1 MRFFI
6 RALSLAVAA
15 ASLLAH
21 AAPIATRSTEDLIAG
36 RYIVQ
41 LKPDVDVASFTAH
54 REQVRSIVARHL
66 GLGRRNDIDLNAGI
80 DQEYDLGDFKGYA
93 GAFDPAVVAELEA
106 MDDVFLV
113 EKDFLMYPTALIT
126 QTNAPWGLASV
137 SSRTRGATSYVY
149 DSTAGNNTY
158 SYVLDSGIRT
168 THVEFEGR
176 ASWGYNAAN
185 SNNADVSGHGTH
197 VAGVIGSKTYG
208 VAKKTNL
215 VAVKVI
221 GDDNVAA
228 GSSVLAGL
236 NWATNDIVTNSRLGS
251 AVVNLSL
258 GGPASSSMD
267 NAVNSLA
274 NRGILPIV
282 AAGNENQPAA
292 NVSPARAANALC
304 VGSVQSNDARSSTSN
319 YGSAVDIWAPGGD
332 IMSTWHTSD
341 TATLTASGTSASA
354 PFVAGIVSYMRGLEG
369 QSIGPVARARVLA
382 LGTPNRL
389 TDVAGAPNLLA
400 YNGRT

>member
-6 RALSLAVAA
+6 RALSLAAAA
-15 ASLLAH
+15 ASFLAH
-21 AAPIATRSTEDLIAG
+21 AAPLPTRSTEDSIAG

-41 LKPDVDVASFTAH
+41 LKPDVDVATFTAH
-54 REQVRSIVARHL
+54 REKVRSIVARHL
-66 GLGRRNDIDLNAGI
+66 GRRDDIDLNAGI
-80 DQEYDLGDFKGYA
+80 DQEYNFGDFKGYA

-106 MDDVFLV
+106 LDDVFLV
-113 EKDFLMYPTALIT
+113 EKDFLMYPTALMT

-137 SSRTRGATSYVY
+137 SSRTRGATNYIY
-149 DSTAGNNTY
+149 DETAGEGTY
-158 SYVLDSGIRT
+158 SYVVDSGIRT
-168 THVEFEGR
+168 THKEFDNNR

-185 SNNADVSGHGTH
+185 SNNADVTGHGTH

-215 VAVKVI
+215 IAVKVI

-236 NWATNDIVTNSRLGS
+236 NWVTNDVVTKSRLGS

-267 NAVNSLA
+267 NAVNALA
-274 NRGILPIV
+274 SRGILPVV
-282 AAGNENQPAA
+282 AAGNDNQPAA
-292 NVSPARAANALC
+292 NVSPARATNALC

-332 IMSTWHTSD
+332 IISTWHTSD
-341 TATLTASGTSASA
+341 TATMTASGTSASA

-382 LGTPNRL
+382 LATEVL
-389 TDVAGAPNLLA
+389 EVSQT
-400 YNGRT
+400 